1 MKNLRKFE
9 TEAKVKMFVQPN
21 VVLVS
26 DTGEVKYNVPMPSGV
41 FVQHIDGSLWNR
53 TEWTANGFTLD
64 QVNGIAVIDENA
76 KFVIAKTNIG
86 NYISWSSNSTTLI
99 DGVYTSTNKTTAQ
112 ADYGGADNT
121 ALIAATDISE
131 AAYLCANYTF
141 PNGQQGYLP
150 SLGELTVVLKYKNQ
164 IGWTINAIGAE
175 SYYSNNYW
183 SSTQYDATRAWV
195 LGWSTASAG
204 VQEKG
209 IKGNTYV
216 RAFAALII

>member
-1 MKNLRKFE
+1 MKHLRKFE
-9 TEAKVKMFVQPN
+9 TESKVKMFTQPN

-26 DTGEVKYNVPMPSGV
+26 DTGVVKYNAPMPSGV
-41 FVQHIDGSLWNR
+41 FVQHIDGSLWNY
-53 TEWTANGFTLD
+53 TEWTAEGFTLE

-86 NYISWSSNSTTLI
+86 NYIRWSSNYTTLI
-99 DGVYTSTNKTTAQ
+99 DGVYTSTKKTAAQ
-112 ADYGGADNT
+112 ADYGGANNT

-141 PNGQQGYLP
+141 PNGQRGYLP
-150 SLGELTVVLKYKNQ
+150 SLGELTVVLKYKSQ
-164 IGWTINAIGAE
+164 ITWTINAIGAE
-175 SYYSNNYW
+175 TYYSNSYW
-183 SSTQYDATRAWV
+183 SSTQYDAIYAWM

-204 VQEKG
+204 IIEKG
-209 IKGNTYV
+209 TKGNTYA